1 MLNFWIET
9 TKHRRTIKVITLII
23 SAIEDDYER
32 EFITNI
38 YNDYYDYMRKKAYS
52 FVRNNEEAEELVHDA
67 FVNLIENVKVVMT
80 VEKQKL
86 PSYIITTIR
95 NVCINRWKSNK
106 KLHEAVFSMDDA
118 DLANWLKDDAALP
131 EDLYIK
137 NEELFLMHKA
147 LSRLPERD
155 QRLLEA
161 KYTLNLSDEDIGK
174 QFDIAKQN
182 VRVYIM
188 RARRK
193 AYALMKEVTVNEK

>member
-1 MLNFWIET
+1 M
-9 TKHRRTIKVITLII
+9 ITLLI

-38 YNDYYDYMRKKAYS
+38 YNNYYSYMRKKAYS

-67 FVNLIENVKVVMT
+67 FVNLIENVKVVMK
-80 VEKQKL
+80 VDKQKL
-86 PSYIITTIR
+86 PSYIMSTIR
-95 NVCINRWKSNK
+95 NVCINKWKSNK
-106 KLHEAVFSMDDA
+106 KYHEAVFSMDDA
-118 DLANWLKDDAALP
+118 DLESWIGDDSAFP

-137 NEELFLMHKA
+137 KEELFLMHKA
-147 LSRLPERD
+147 LLRLSERD

-161 KYTLNLSDEDIGK
+161 KYTLNLSDEDIEK
-174 QFDIAKQN
+174 QFGIAKQN

-193 AYALMKEVTVNEK
+193 AYAIMKEVSVNEK

>member
-1 MLNFWIET
+1 M
-9 TKHRRTIKVITLII
+9 ITLII

-38 YNDYYDYMRKKAYS
+38 YNVYYDYMRKKAYS

-80 VEKQKL
+80 VDKQKL

-95 NVCINRWKSNK
+95 NVCINRWKANK

-118 DLANWLKDDAALP
+118 DLANWLKDNAALP

-193 AYALMKEVTVNEK
+193 AYAIMKEVSVNEE